1 MEKSAARS
9 HAVVRGANVEQFLP
23 VAQGS
28 IDLHF
33 NRGDRPA
40 YSTVSRLW
48 QTTLDHN

>member
-9 HAVVRGANVEQFLP
+9 HTVGRGANAEQFLP
-23 VAQGS
+23 VAQG
-28 IDLHF
+28 F
-33 NRGDRPA
+33 NRREDRPA